1 MDTSTPATNRL
12 LFAFCGVAFLAPC
25 IFFAY
30 YTVRLIYVN
39 IVMTSDDAATHRTGG
54 MLIGAVAFPVA
65 ALICGAISW
74 LFLRKSWRPSWTP
87 K

>member
-12 LFAFCGVAFLAPC
+12 LFGSCGVAFLIPS
-25 IFFAY
+25 IFFTY
-30 YTVRLIYVN
+30 YTIRLIYVN
-39 IVMTSDDAATHRTGG
+39 LSMDDAAAHRTGG

-65 ALICGAISW
+65 ALICGGISW
-74 LFLRKSWRPSWTP
+74 LFLRKASRPSWTP